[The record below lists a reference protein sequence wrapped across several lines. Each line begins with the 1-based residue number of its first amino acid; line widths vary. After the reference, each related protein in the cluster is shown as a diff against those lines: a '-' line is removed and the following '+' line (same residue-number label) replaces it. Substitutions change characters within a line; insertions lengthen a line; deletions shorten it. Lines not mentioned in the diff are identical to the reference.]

1 MAALHQLEYPRLFIG
16 FHISRHENISDGR
29 ALEVKQ
35 LKDKIISAK
44 AKITQANNEL
54 QRLRADWKELFPVE
68 QHPKYAATMAKL
80 TEKQS
85 QLAMM
90 ENQLSEFNIIN
101 Q

>member
-1 MAALHQLEYPRLFIG
+1 MFIG
-16 FHISRHENISDGR
+16 FHISRHENVSEGR
-29 ALEVKQ
+29 SLEIKQ

-54 QRLRADWKELFPVE
+54 QKLRADWKELFPVE
-68 QHPKYAATMAKL
+68 QHPKYTATMAKL

-90 ENQLSEFNIIN
+90 ENKLSEIKIIN